1 MIPVSI
7 EGLCLHREI
16 LYLFSISIFV
26 NHYTSVNA
34 MKTMTV
40 SKSVITAVALILLQ
54 FSHCSDADICRE
66 GRPAAKDK
74 KLCPQNLMATSKG
87 DLPCNELVC
96 DENTYYGCELSGGSD
111 VNNTF
116 LSFTTQMCLTNDSP
130 SPSRVGVMFNWT
142 LRAGQ
147 EEVTGLK
154 ILVYQGDYPLTW
166 ILLSVNLTGQADDN
180 ENTKIFSTDCLAS
193 DHIQESREYFV
204 SVQVL
209 PSQERYR
216 VADSLIFTPDCSRP
230 KYSERALCPAAPWKR
245 PNSKG
250 FCNGKV
256 EVTVNSGFPPGL
268 TTQTEFGIVVLLCS
282 AKNIDD
288 CERKRV
294 RVQVEY
300 AQSGES
306 KMYYE
311 DLKPGVYR
319 ARMAFTNEDG
329 APCDNHYYWQNG
341 TSVVNKPPDI
351 YLELKES
358 HGICSETV
366 EITVSVTS
374 YEHTLDSEFNVAV
387 ILSGSGVNE
396 GQDISQTLLITTNRN
411 TSLVTKNVIFNR
423 LPPGNYT
430 ISTKFVDEYYTKCS
444 SDETLE
450 LTVNDCRPPTYSRPP
465 HDIRPPIHSHPPTYS
480 RPGTHTSTSAG
491 KFWDL
496 YGKLI
501 LGVGIL
507 SIFISVIAFLLH
519 QRWLKLKRKVAEQ
532 QRNLT
537 EDQGSFV
544 DGLSSIAD
552 TTVQESHL
560 HRFLND
566 TGRGWSSQIDCTSTE
581 LKYSHQPMSADS
593 GVPSDE
599 FETQSWQENESIAF
613 SV

>member
-7 EGLCLHREI
+7 EGLCLHRKI
-16 LYLFSISIFV
+16 LYLFSLSKFV
-26 NHYTSVNA
+26 NYYTSVNA

-40 SKSVITAVALILLQ
+40 SKSVITAVALILLK
-54 FSHCSDADICRE
+54 FSHCSDADICRD
-66 GRPAAKDK
+66 GTRAVKDRD
-74 KLCPQNLMATSKG
+74 LCPQHLMATSKG
-87 DLPCNELVC
+87 DLPCNETVC
-96 DENTYYGCELSGGSD
+96 DGVNSEMCELSGGRK
-111 VNNTF
+111 VNNTL
-116 LSFTTQMCLTNDSP
+116 LSFTTQMCLTNDRE

-142 LRAGQ
+142 LLAGQ
-147 EEVTGLK
+147 EVTGLK
-154 ILVYQGDYPLTW
+154 ILVYNEKDYPQIW
-166 ILLSVNLTGQADDN
+166 ILLDVDLTGLVDSEIA
-180 ENTKIFSTDCLAS
+180 KIFSTDCLAS
-193 DHIQESREYFV
+193 ERIQESREYFV

-216 VADSLIFTPDCSRP
+216 VADSFTFTPDCSRP
-230 KYSERALCPAAPWKR
+230 KFSERALCPAAPWKR

-268 TTQTEFGIVVLLCS
+268 TTETEFGIVVLLCS
-282 AKNIDD
+282 AKNTDD
-288 CERKRV
+288 CIPKRE

-306 KMYYE
+306 KMYFE

-319 ARMAFTNEDG
+319 AMMAFADEDG
-329 APCDNHYYWQNG
+329 IPCDTHYYKQNG

-358 HGICSETV
+358 HDTCSETV

-396 GQDISQTLLITTNRN
+396 GQDISKILLITTNPN
-411 TSLVTKNVIFNR
+411 MSLVTENVIFKR
-423 LPPGNYT
+423 VPPGNYT
-430 ISTKFVDEYYTKCS
+430 ILTKFVDEYYTKCS